1 MGEDASLDDFLDAGE
16 ESEGGESAAGDDG
29 DEAEADAASEP
40 EAGPDESDGE
50 GDASASESTDR
61 GTVEPAVTTY
71 AWSPE
76 GAACA
81 DCGEVVERRWEQD
94 GQLVCGACKSW

>member
-1 MGEDASLDDFLDAGE
+1 MGEDASLDDFLDGGE
-16 ESEGGESAAGDDG
+16 ERESDGGEAA
-29 DEAEADAASEP
+29 EDAVSEP
-40 EAGPDESDGE
+40 ETDDDERSE
-50 GDASASESTDR
+50 AGDATAAASPER
-61 GTVEPAVTTY
+61 ETVEPAVTTY

-94 GQLVCGACKSW
+94 GQLVCGACKAW